1 MRGQSLNLQN
11 SFSLEVNNFS
21 LEKTFNC
28 GQTFRFFK
36 EGNTYYYPYN
46 DTLLEIKEVPLKNN
60 VRLDVKAICKEMSK
74 DEFENIFG
82 ISHHIKSINQRII
95 EIAPQMEEA
104 VLFSNGIRLI
114 KMPVFETTV
123 SFLFSIQSQIPVI
136 QARLNK
142 LAMLGK
148 RSVTVSGSKF
158 YLFPHREDLLKF
170 SYEDIASLHLG
181 FREKFFINFIK
192 NYTEDDLEALRDA
205 SYEEKKQFL
214 MSILGIG
221 EKVSEC
227 IILFGYGDLSAFP
240 VDTWIIRGMKH
251 FFGINGTTKKLTE
264 FGRKTFGEVSGY
276 AQQYIYYYMRLL
288 S

>member
-36 EGNTYYYPYN
+36 EGDLYYYPYKN
-46 DTLLEIKEVPLKNN
+46 SLIAIKETPLANH
-60 VRLDVKAICKEMSK
+60 VQLDIKTFGQTIPKE
-74 DEFENIFG
+74 EFADIFG
-82 ISHHIKSINQRII
+82 LNHNIEDINNRII
-95 EIAPQMEEA
+95 RIAPQLEEA
-104 VLFSNGIRLI
+104 VSYANGIRLL
-114 KMPVFETTV
+114 KTPVYETII

-136 QARLNK
+136 QSRLNK
-142 LAMLGK
+142 LALLGGREINADDK
-148 RSVTVSGSKF
+148 VF
-158 YLFPHREDLLKF
+158 YLFPKRDDILKL
-170 SYEDIASLHLG
+170 SYEEIAALRLG
-181 FREKFFINFIK
+181 FREKFLLNFIK
-192 NYTEDDLEALRDA
+192 NYNEKDFEQLKDA
-205 SYEEKKQFL
+205 TYADKKTFL

-264 FGRKTFGEVSGY
+264 FGRTTFGEVSGY

>member
-46 DTLLEIKEVPLKNN
+46 DTLLEIKEVSLKNN
-60 VRLDVKAICKEMSK
+60 VRLDVNAIGKEMSK

-82 ISHHIKSINQRII
+82 ISHNIEDINNRII
-95 EIAPQMEEA
+95 RIAPQLEEA
-104 VLFSNGIRLI
+104 VSYANGIRLI
-114 KMPVFETTV
+114 KTPVYETII

-136 QARLNK
+136 QSRLNK
-142 LAMLGK
+142 LALLGGREINADDK
-148 RSVTVSGSKF
+148 VF
-158 YLFPHREDLLKF
+158 YLFPKRDDILKL
-170 SYEDIASLHLG
+170 SYEEIATLRLG

-240 VDTWIIRGMKH
+240 VDTWIIRSMKH